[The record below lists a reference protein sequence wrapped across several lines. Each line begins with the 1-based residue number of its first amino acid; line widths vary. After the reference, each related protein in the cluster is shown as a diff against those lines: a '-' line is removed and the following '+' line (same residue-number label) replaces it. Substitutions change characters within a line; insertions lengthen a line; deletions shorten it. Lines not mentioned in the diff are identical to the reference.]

1 MAKRLVCW
9 LGMTD
14 IKCSTGEY
22 KGLGPIGKALSSGA
36 YEHAHILAD
45 YPKEAVASYR
55 AWADGLSDTKLHIH
69 TAKLDSPMEF
79 NDVYQ
84 AAVKVVRTVKH
95 TDPSVE
101 LTYHVSPGT
110 SVMAAVWIILA
121 GSTHPATL
129 INSSIEK
136 GIEELKVPLYIASDY
151 VPELLAKANA
161 ADQGITELAGAKPM
175 VGAAFEQ
182 ILHQSPEM
190 KRLVRQSAQVAPR
203 SLPVLLQ
210 GESGTGKELFAT
222 AIHGAS
228 GRKGK
233 LVAVNCGAIPA
244 NLVEAELFGYAKGAF
259 TGAANNHVGYIEES
273 SGGTLFLDEIGEM
286 PLHVQVKLLRVL
298 QEKQVVRVG
307 ETGPRPVDL
316 RVVSATNRD
325 LHQEVLE
332 ERFREDLYH
341 RLAVIIFQIP
351 PLRDRTGDVSLLVA
365 HILANANAEFAK
377 EPGFTPKKL
386 SANALQQ
393 LLSHPWPGNYRE
405 LNNVILRCMFWA
417 SGETID
423 VRDVRDAMLPSST
436 NQSILDRPIIDGFDL
451 QEVLDE
457 VERHYL
463 ERAWEQAGG
472 KKTRASKLLGFNS
485 YQTMDKHRA
494 RLGMID

>member
-210 GESGTGKELFAT
+210 GESGTGKELAAQTIHELSPRSSFPFV
-222 AIHGAS
+222 AIA
-228 GRKGK
+228 
-233 LVAVNCGAIPA
+233 AAIVLLLGLLTP
-244 NLVEAELFGYAKGAF
+244 
-259 TGAANNHVGYIEES
+259 GAAES
-273 SGGTLFLDEIGEM
+273 SDRLIRE
-286 PLHVQVKLLRVL
+286 PLAQQPTFVDQDAR
-298 QEKQVVRVG
+298 RR
-307 ETGPRPVDL
+307 TAPR
-316 RVVSATNRD
+316 
-325 LHQEVLE
+325 HQEV
-332 ERFREDLYH
+332 R
-341 RLAVIIFQIP
+341 
-351 PLRDRTGDVSLLVA
+351 
-365 HILANANAEFAK
+365 
-377 EPGFTPKKL
+377 
-386 SANALQQ
+386 
-393 LLSHPWPGNYRE
+393 
-405 LNNVILRCMFWA
+405 
-417 SGETID
+417 
-423 VRDVRDAMLPSST
+423 
-436 NQSILDRPIIDGFDL
+436 
-451 QEVLDE
+451 
-457 VERHYL
+457 
-463 ERAWEQAGG
+463 
-472 KKTRASKLLGFNS
+472 
-485 YQTMDKHRA
+485 HRA
-494 RLGMID
+494 RIILMPVSRWDISFHIHSHGRPSCTC